1 MIGVSGKVLRMKK
14 RNAAREPEKQERK
27 NTVKESICRKP
38 DRNISNRKCQFASAK
53 EEIEDRHEVAAE
65 TLKVYNRYLP
75 DILKDLSE
83 IEDPRNPKK
92 MKHKL
97 SLLMLYGIFVF
108 VFHMSSRRESN
119 SEMTVVF
126 LENMREFFPELE
138 SLPHSCTL
146 ARLLESIDVEHIEDA
161 AVHFVHRLIRDKKI
175 VNYMVSNRYLVAI
188 DGVHKFTR
196 EWEWCENSLKKH
208 KKGQPEGVYQYY
220 ANALEAS
227 LILPGGLTI
236 PFMTEFMERKEHMD
250 EGTDTEKKKQDNE
263 LKAFKR
269 LADRLKKHFPRTRIA
284 VTLDGLYANGPLM
297 ELCQDYEW
305 DYMIV
310 LKDGSLKTVWEDIE
324 SLEGAGRVEKHLGG
338 EINGVQQEFW
348 WVNGI
353 DYRYGENRNKAV
365 RINVVVCMETRTE
378 FDRETAREVKKTKKF
393 AWISF
398 KEVNKRNVE
407 TRCNFMGRPR
417 WNIETQNL
425 VEKYHGY
432 SYGHCFSYNW
442 NAMKGYHYLMHL
454 GHIIN
459 VLTLYSTVLIEKVR
473 ERGVRRTIKLIWLA
487 FNGGELDTVRIKM
500 IIQAKYQIRLAV

>member
-1 MIGVSGKVLRMKK
+1 MTKESGKVRRIQK
-14 RNAAREPEKQERK
+14 RNAARLAEKQK
-27 NTVKESICRKP
+27 WKDVTKESICRKA
-38 DRNISNRKCQFASAK
+38 DRNILNRKCGFATAK
-53 EEIEDRHEVAAE
+53 EEIEARHEVATE
-65 TLKVYNRYLP
+65 TLKVYRRYLP
-75 DILKDLSE
+75 DIIKDLSE
-83 IEDPRNPKK
+83 AEDPRNPKK

-119 SEMTVVF
+119 SELTTVF
-126 LENMREFFPELE
+126 MENMREFFPELE

-146 ARLLESIDVEHIEDA
+146 ARLLEVMDVEHIEEA
-161 AVHFVHRLIRDKKI
+161 AVNFLNRLIRDKKFEK
-175 VNYMVSNRYLVAI
+175 YMISKRYLIAI

-227 LILPGGLTI
+227 LVLPGGLTI
-236 PFMTEFMERKEHMD
+236 PFMTEFMDRKEHKD
-250 EGTDTEKKKQDNE
+250 EGTDTEKKKQDSE
-263 LKAFKR
+263 LKAFRR
-269 LADRLKKHFPRTRIA
+269 LAERLKKHFPRTRIA

-324 SLEGAGRVEKHLGG
+324 SLERAGRVEKYSGA
-338 EINGVQQEFW
+338 EKNSVKQEFW

-353 DYRYGENRNKAV
+353 DYRYGENSSEAV
-365 RINVVVCMETRTE
+365 KMNVVVCMETRKE
-378 FDRETAREVKKTKKF
+378 FDRETGQEVKKTKKF

-398 KEVNKRNVE
+398 KQINERNVE
-407 TRCNFMGRPR
+407 TRCNLMGRPR

-432 SYGHCFSYNW
+432 AYGHCFSYNW

-459 VLTLYSTVLIEKVR
+459 VLTLYSTAMIAKVK
-473 ERGVRRTIKLIWLA
+473 ERGARRTIRLIWMA
-487 FNGGELDTVRIKM
+487 FSGGELDTGRIKM
-500 IIQAKYQIRLAV
+500 AIQTKYQIRLAV